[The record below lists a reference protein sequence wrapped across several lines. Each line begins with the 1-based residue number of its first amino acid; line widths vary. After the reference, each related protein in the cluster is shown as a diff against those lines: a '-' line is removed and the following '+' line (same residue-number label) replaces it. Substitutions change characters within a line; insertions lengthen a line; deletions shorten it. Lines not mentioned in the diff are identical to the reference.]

1 MATARKVDA
10 VGKSAPARRANG
22 RRARAPRLPSGPKSD
37 KIDPRQV
44 RLAASV
50 RGYLR
55 QVDGPHLRTR
65 HDGIVRKLMEL
76 ARDVGAW
83 RVSALGASAANQRLG
98 HVPVGADKGS
108 PPLLAAV
115 ENLLEVGRVDWLVGG
130 LRRDP
135 CEVEPDTRKRELN
148 SDRQCAAAW
157 WPIEWSS
164 ERVLVTTMQAGG
176 IADGA
181 IARAVA
187 GESGNEGRVTSARGN
202 ARRLARGVA
211 SAFLRRLANDTDDD
225 TEARAHRER
234 ALAIEAGDA
243 PPTQNR
249 RVGVLTARD
258 VPGLRAR
265 AAALRARATRRR
277 PITEGP
283 PSAHIEPFV
292 ATTLAELDEREA
304 RDLDELADGVERTGE
319 PGRAWHHHVEVL
331 CVLPHAI
338 LEMIDRAAVRA
349 IAAMK
354 SEAIDTTGIWRRL
367 VPSPPDLTFAPPR
380 T

>member
-1 MATARKVDA
+1 M
-10 VGKSAPARRANG
+10 
-22 RRARAPRLPSGPKSD
+22 
-37 KIDPRQV
+37 
-44 RLAASV
+44 
-50 RGYLR
+50 
-55 QVDGPHLRTR
+55 
-65 HDGIVRKLMEL
+65 
-76 ARDVGAW
+76 
-83 RVSALGASAANQRLG
+83 SALGDSAANQRLG
-98 HVPVGADKGS
+98 HAPVGADKGS

-115 ENLLEVGRVDWLVGG
+115 ENLLEVGKGDWLVGG

-135 CEVEPDTRKRELN
+135 CEVEPDTHKREPN

-157 WPIEWSS
+157 WPIEWSN

-249 RVGVLTARD
+249 R
-258 VPGLRAR
+258 RADGERLSRATSSRRCAAGSRNAPPPDHRR
-265 AAALRARATRRR
+265 AA
-277 PITEGP
+277 G
-283 PSAHIEPFV
+283 
-292 ATTLAELDEREA
+292 
-304 RDLDELADGVERTGE
+304 RTHRTV
-319 PGRAWHHHVEVL
+319 GRY
-331 CVLPHAI
+331 
-338 LEMIDRAAVRA
+338 D
-349 IAAMK
+349 
-354 SEAIDTTGIWRRL
+354 
-367 VPSPPDLTFAPPR
+367 PR
-380 T
+380 